1 MKVEPAEIR
10 KALQSPRSKKYG
22 LRFLIAVILIGVLG
36 FFAFPPIVK
45 YVAVKKL
52 SELLHRPVAIQSISI
67 NPYVMSM
74 TVNGLDVKEREGEAT
89 FVGFD
94 SLYVNLQASSL
105 FRWGPV
111 IEEIRWVNPRFHV
124 VRLAENQYNFSDL
137 VEKFTAEPKK
147 EDGPTPAFSLN
158 NIQISGGV
166 LEFDDRLVDLVGED
180 ATTTHSD
187 KETKI

>member
-67 NPYVMSM
+67 NPYVMSRN
-74 TVNGLDVKEREGEAT
+74 VRVKRRLLAST
-89 FVGFD
+89 ACMSIFRPVLCSVGG
-94 SLYVNLQASSL
+94 
-105 FRWGPV
+105 R
-111 IEEIRWVNPRFHV
+111 
-124 VRLAENQYNFSDL
+124 
-137 VEKFTAEPKK
+137 
-147 EDGPTPAFSLN
+147 
-158 NIQISGGV
+158 
-166 LEFDDRLVDLVGED
+166 
-180 ATTTHSD
+180 
-187 KETKI
+187 